1 MSISDNFQNI
11 SDDFS
16 FLDGW
21 EEKYKYVI
29 ELGQQLPAFNDVY
42 KVDAYKV
49 KGCTSQVWFKMSFD
63 EQNIATITGDSDA
76 HIVKG
81 LLAIL
86 VALYS
91 GASASEISQNNAT
104 DLFDHIGMAD
114 QLTPQRAGG
123 LNAMIKRIQ
132 HEAAV
137 HLAN

>member
-1 MSISDNFQNI
+1 MTVADNFKNL

-29 ELGQQLPAFNDVY
+29 ELGQAIDKFDDVY

-49 KGCTSQVWFKMSFD
+49 KGCTSQVWFKMAFD
-63 EQNIATITGDSDA
+63 TQNIATITGDSDA

-86 VALYS
+86 ITYYS
-91 GASASEISQNNAT
+91 GTTAAEISQNDAT
-104 DLFDHIGMAD
+104 DLFSNIGLAD

-132 HEAAV
+132 LEANA
-137 HLAN
+137 HLTA